1 MITKTKFKEFS
12 RCPRYSAL
20 DRANRDKEDANVA
33 SDKDDVRSILS
44 SMFDAGDFDMDITDD
59 QLETMLPFFNK
70 LEEITAQT
78 TAKYFEGEIQYSLNT
93 RDQKS
98 FQGWG
103 ENYQYIC
110 YTDVYVEADTPLII
124 ETKATTTNKF
134 KALKY
139 KENGEDECI
148 FLRKNNTWYLK
159 EEILNQDYPDK
170 YFKQREKLFNR
181 FSDVGKYVFDLA
193 VQRWIVERES
203 DKEYRYLMAVLNNEF
218 VFDGTLTNGEPDY
231 KMSNSEEIVSFIDL
245 TKVTKEYQSQI
256 DQMATKVEQF
266 QDELNL
272 DEVDVGKF
280 CERKKTT
287 QCKYYDICWK
297 KVPKEDSLFTY
308 IDNHHGFL
316 DGDKKRFPIDL
327 INKGITQFEQ
337 IPHSW
342 LNRQKNQIQRSV
354 YDSGKEFISPDKL
367 KAGLDCLEFPLYHL
381 DFESFPCPLPRYRGE
396 KPYTQSVFQYSLHI
410 QKDYSDCD
418 KDMDHYEFLANGFDD
433 QRKELIESMIS
444 QLGTKGSIVVWN
456 QGFEKGR
463 IKEFATYFPEY
474 KDQLYAI
481 NERIFDLMYILKS
494 NSKLYTALG
503 FDKDY
508 SKIFNYYHKGLQ
520 GSFSIKKVLPLFS
533 ELSYKDMEVGNGMEA
548 VVAFANLHKLDK
560 KQYDLKY
567 NALLKYCK
575 QDTWAMV
582 EITDGIKE
590 MVDVL

>member
-44 SMFDAGDFDMDITDD
+44 SMFDAGDFDIEITDE

-148 FLRKNNTWYLK
+148 FLKKNNTWYLK

-256 DQMATKVEQF
+256 EQLANKVEQF

-327 INKGITQFEQ
+327 INKGITQFNQ

-410 QKDYSDCD
+410 QKDYTVCD
-418 KDMDHYEFLANGFDD
+418 KDMDHYEFLANGYDD

-444 QLGTKGSIVVWN
+444 QLGTEGSIVVWN

-560 KQYDLKY
+560 VQYDLKY